1 MKSLFPRLLEILDL
15 KSISDQQFTTG
26 NLFIGSPQ
34 VYGGQVLAQ
43 AIMAAGKTIDYTEK
57 QLHSL
62 HGYFLSP
69 GNNDLDIRYEVENI
83 KNGRS
88 FSTRRVLAKQKDRTI
103 FLGALSYHIK
113 EEGLSHQASMPNVAQ
128 PESLTPF
135 SELFAKFAEEFGAK
149 PRGFYSAESPIIFHP
164 VEYFDP
170 FNPGLKPPR
179 THVWFKTNGNFNSD
193 DDLILKQSILAY
205 VSDFSLLIS
214 SLLPHNVSFF
224 TTPMRIASLDHS
236 MFFHRDFDLSDW
248 HLYAVE
254 STNAESG
261 RAFCQ
266 GKIFSRKGVLVA
278 STTQE
283 GLIRKM

>member
-1 MKSLFPRLLEILDL
+1 MQSTFPRLLEILDL
-15 KSISDQQFTTG
+15 KSHSDQQFTTG

-43 AIMAAGKTIDYTEK
+43 SIMAAGKTIDYKEK

-62 HGYFLSP
+62 HGYFLAP
-69 GNNDLDIRYEVENI
+69 GNNELDITYEVENI

-88 FSTRRVLAKQKDRTI
+88 FSTRRVLAKQKERTI
-103 FLGALSYHIK
+103 FLGALSFHIK

-135 SELFAKFAEEFGAK
+135 SELFAQFAEKFNVK
-149 PRGFYSAESPIIFHP
+149 PRGFYSKESPIVFHP
-164 VEYFDP
+164 VEYYDP
-170 FNPGLKPPR
+170 FNPGLRPPR
-179 THVWFKTNGNFNSD
+179 THVWFKTNGKLDSND
-193 DDLILKQSILAY
+193 VILKQSILAY

-236 MFFHRDFDLSDW
+236 MWFHRDFDLSDW

-254 STNAESG
+254 SPNAQDA

-266 GKIFSRKGVLVA
+266 GKIFSRNGQLVA